1 MILALSR
8 WITKLNLNIEQ
19 TRFSTQPDRT
29 AVTTTEL
36 QLPAGNRRIAVLPL
50 ANLSSDAKDEIF
62 SDGMTE
68 ELISALSKIA
78 GLRVI
83 ARTSVMRYKESK
95 KPIGEI
101 SKELNVSA
109 ILEGSVR
116 KAGNKIR
123 ITIQLA
129 DPETEE
135 QLWSAKYD
143 RDLEDIWAVQSEI
156 AQKVAD
162 ELEVQIKKSERLNL
176 DKRATDN
183 KEAYSLYLEGRHFL
197 NNRTE
202 ESLKKAIERFD
213 KALEKDPQYAL
224 AYTGVADS
232 RAVLALLEFLPPKEA
247 FPKARTA
254 AEKALEIDNRLAEAH
269 TSLGVVR
276 FQYDWDWGGAEKE
289 FKRAIELNPSYA
301 PAHQFYADFLK
312 SQGRF
317 DEALS
322 EMSYAGALDPLSLSI
337 NTGIGHVL
345 YLSRQYDRAIE
356 QYRNTIK
363 LDPNFIQARLW
374 FGRPYLQKRMYREAI
389 AELGQAVA
397 LSGGSTISLAMLG
410 HANGTA
416 GNKDEAKKILEK
428 LMDRSKRQY
437 VPSYWI
443 AMIHIG
449 LGDKDQAFTWLGR
462 AFQERSSWLAWAK
475 VEPRFDSLRTDPQ
488 FISLLVRMRLIQKK
502 ESALGIRGWIKGPNK

>member
-1 MILALSR
+1 MGLQ
-8 WITKLNLNIEQ
+8 EQ
-19 TRFSTQPDRT
+19 MD
-29 AVTTTEL
+29 
-36 QLPAGNRRIAVLPL
+36 NRRIAVLPF
-50 ANLSSDAKDEIF
+50 ANMSPDARDEIF
-62 SDGMTE
+62 ADGMTE
-68 ELISALSKIA
+68 ELISTLSKIA

-83 ARTSVMRYKESK
+83 ARTSVMRYKDSK

-135 QLWSAKYD
+135 QLWSEKYD
-143 RDLEDIWAVQSEI
+143 RDLEDIFAVQSEI
-156 AQKVAD
+156 AQKVAH
-162 ELEVQIKKSERLNL
+162 ELEVQIKKDEKLNL
-176 DKRATDN
+176 GKKTTDS

-197 NNRTE
+197 STRTE
-202 ESLKKAIERFD
+202 ESLRKAIERFE

-232 RAVLALLEFLPPKEA
+232 YAVLALLEFVPPKEA

-254 AEKALEIDNRLAEAH
+254 AEKALEIDSRLAEAH

-276 FQYDWDWGGAEKE
+276 FQYDWDWEGSEKE
-289 FKRAIELNPSYA
+289 LKRAIELNPSYA

-322 EMSYAGALDPLSLSI
+322 EMGYAGALDPLSLSI

-374 FGRPYLQKRMYREAI
+374 FGRPYLQKRMYKEAI
-389 AELGQAVA
+389 AELSHAVD
-397 LSGGSTISLAMLG
+397 LSGESTISLAMLG

-416 GNKDEAKKILEK
+416 GRNNEAKRILEK
-428 LMDRSKRQY
+428 LMDRSKKQY

-443 AMIHIG
+443 AMIHVG
-449 LGDKDQAFTWLGR
+449 LGDKNNAFMWLER
-462 AFQERSSWLAWAK
+462 AFQERSSWLVWAR
-475 VEPRFDSLRTDPQ
+475 VEPRFDTLRADRRLRTM
-488 FISLLVRMRLIQKK
+488 LLRMRLIHAK
-502 ESALGIRGWIKGPNK
+502 EDVLGIRGWLKGPGN

>member
-1 MILALSR
+1 M
-8 WITKLNLNIEQ
+8 
-19 TRFSTQPDRT
+19 
-29 AVTTTEL
+29 
-36 QLPAGNRRIAVLPL
+36 
-50 ANLSSDAKDEIF
+50 SSDANDEIF
-62 SDGMTE
+62 ADGMTE

-83 ARTSVMRYKESK
+83 ARTSVMRYKDSK
-95 KPIGEI
+95 KPLGEI

-129 DPETEE
+129 DTETEE
-135 QLWSAKYD
+135 QMWSEKYD
-143 RDLEDIWAVQSEI
+143 RDLEDIFAVQSEI
-156 AQKVAD
+156 AQNVAN
-162 ELEVQIKKSERLNL
+162 ELEVEIKKAEKLSLS
-176 DKRATDN
+176 KKATDN
-183 KEAYSLYLEGRHFL
+183 KEAYTLYLEGRHFL
-197 NNRTE
+197 NTRTE
-202 ESLKKAIERFD
+202 ESLEKAIERFE

-224 AYTGVADS
+224 AYTGLADS
-232 RAVLALLEFLPPKEA
+232 YAVLALLEFLPPKEA
-247 FPKARTA
+247 FPKARIA
-254 AEKALEIDNRLAEAH
+254 AEKALEIDSKLAEAH
-269 TSLGVVR
+269 ASLGVVR
-276 FQYDWDWGGAEKE
+276 FQYDWDWEGAERE
-289 FKRAIELNPSYA
+289 FKRAIELNSSYA
-301 PAHQFYADFLK
+301 PAHQSYADFLK

-322 EMSYAGALDPLSLSI
+322 EMTYAGALDPLSLSI

-374 FGRPYLQKRMYREAI
+374 FGRPFLQKRMYNEAI
-389 AELGQAVA
+389 AELDQAVS

-416 GNKDEAKKILEK
+416 RRKDEAEKILEK
-428 LMDRSKRQY
+428 LTERSKKQY

-443 AMIHIG
+443 AMIHVG
-449 LGDKDQAFTWLGR
+449 LGDKDQAFAWLER

-475 VEPRFDSLRTDPQ
+475 VEPRFDALRTDPR
-488 FISLLVRMRLIQKK
+488 FNSLLERMRLIQKK
-502 ESALGIRGWIKGPNK
+502 EHALGIRGWLKGPNK

>member
-1 MILALSR
+1 M
-8 WITKLNLNIEQ
+8 
-19 TRFSTQPDRT
+19 T
-29 AVTTTEL
+29 AARL
-36 QLPAGNRRIAVLPL
+36 QQPAGNRRIAVLPL

-83 ARTSVMRYKESK
+83 ARTSVMRYKDSK

-109 ILEGSVR
+109 ILEGSIR

-123 ITIQLA
+123 IAIQLV

-135 QLWSAKYD
+135 QMWSEKYD
-143 RDLEDIWAVQSEI
+143 RDLGDIFAVQSEI
-156 AQKVAD
+156 AQKVAE
-162 ELEVQIKKSERLNL
+162 ELEVEIKKAEKLSLG
-176 DKRATDN
+176 KKATDS
-183 KEAYSLYLEGRHFL
+183 KEAYALYLEGRHFL
-197 NNRTE
+197 NTRTE
-202 ESLKKAIERFD
+202 ESLKKAIERFE

-224 AYTGVADS
+224 AYTGLADS
-232 RAVLALLEFLPPKEA
+232 YAVLALLEFLPPKEA

-254 AEKALEIDNRLAEAH
+254 AEKALEIDNKLAEAH
-269 TSLGVVR
+269 TSLGVVK
-276 FQYDWDWGGAEKE
+276 FQYDWDWEGAENE
-289 FKRAIELNPSYA
+289 FKRALELNPSYA
-301 PAHQFYADFLK
+301 PAHQFYGDFLK

-317 DEALS
+317 DEAFS

-356 QYRNTIK
+356 QYGKTIK

-374 FGRPYLQKRMYREAI
+374 FGRPFLQKRMYKEAI
-389 AELGQAVA
+389 TELVHAVT
-397 LSGGSTISLAMLG
+397 LSGESTISLAMLG

-416 GNKDEAKKILEK
+416 GKKDEAEKILEK
-428 LMDRSKRQY
+428 LTERSKNQY

-443 AMIHIG
+443 AMIHVG
-449 LGDKDQAFTWLGR
+449 LGDKDRAFTWLER
-462 AFQERSSWLAWAK
+462 AFQERSSWLAWTK
-475 VEPRFDSLRTDPQ
+475 VEPRFDSLRADPR
-488 FISLLVRMRLIQKK
+488 FDSLLVRMRLTQKK
-502 ESALGIRGWIKGPNK
+502 DSGLGIRGWIKGPSK

>member
-1 MILALSR
+1 MTTAGL
-8 WITKLNLNIEQ
+8 Q
-19 TRFSTQPDRT
+19 QPT
-29 AVTTTEL
+29 
-36 QLPAGNRRIAVLPL
+36 GNRRIAVLPL

-83 ARTSVMRYKESK
+83 ARTSVMRYKDSK
-95 KPIGEI
+95 KPLGEI

-109 ILEGSVR
+109 ILEGSIQ

-135 QLWSAKYD
+135 QMWSEKYD
-143 RDLEDIWAVQSEI
+143 RDLEDIFAVQSEI
-156 AQKVAD
+156 AQKVAG
-162 ELEVQIKKSERLNL
+162 ELEVHIKKSERVSLI
-176 DKRATDN
+176 KKATES
-183 KEAYSLYLEGRHFL
+183 KEAYTLYLEGRYFL

-224 AYTGVADS
+224 ACTGVADS
-232 RAVLALLEFLPPKEA
+232 YAVLALLEFLPPKEA

-254 AEKALEIDNRLAEAH
+254 AEKAVEIENGLAEAH
-269 TSLGVVR
+269 TSLALIR
-276 FQYDWDWGGAEKE
+276 FQYDWDWEGAEKE

-317 DEALS
+317 DEALT
-322 EMSYAGALDPLSLSI
+322 EMSYAAALDPLSLSI
-337 NTGIGHVL
+337 NTGVGHVL
-345 YLSRQYDRAIE
+345 YLSRQYDQAIE

-363 LDPNFIQARLW
+363 LDPTFIQARLW
-374 FGRPYLQKRMYREAI
+374 FGRPYLQKKMYKEAV

-416 GNKDEAKKILEK
+416 GNKDEAKKTLEK
-428 LMDRSKRQY
+428 LMDRSERQY

-449 LGDKDQAFTWLGR
+449 LGDKEQAFTWLGR

-475 VEPRFDSLRTDPQ
+475 VEPRFDTLRTDPR
-488 FISLLVRMRLIQKK
+488 FTSLLVRMRLIQKK
-502 ESALGIRGWIKGPNK
+502 ETALGIRGWIKGPNK

>member
-1 MILALSR
+1 MGSQQE
-8 WITKLNLNIEQ
+8 T
-19 TRFSTQPDRT
+19 SS
-29 AVTTTEL
+29 
-36 QLPAGNRRIAVLPL
+36 RRIAVLPL
-50 ANLSSDAKDEIF
+50 ANMSQDAKDEIF
-62 SDGMTE
+62 ADGMTE

-78 GLRVI
+78 NLRVI
-83 ARTSVMRYKESK
+83 ARTSVMRYKNSK

-123 ITIQLA
+123 IAVQLA

-135 QLWSAKYD
+135 QLWSEKYD
-143 RDLEDIWAVQSEI
+143 RDLEDIFAVQSEI

-162 ELEVQIKKSERLNL
+162 ELEVQIRKSERLNL
-176 DKRATDN
+176 GKKATVS
-183 KEAYSLYLEGRHFL
+183 KEAYTLYIEGRHFL
-197 NNRTE
+197 NTRTE
-202 ESLKKAIERFD
+202 EGLRKAIERFE

-232 RAVLALLEFLPPKEA
+232 YAVLALLEFLPPKDA

-276 FQYDWDWGGAEKE
+276 FQYDWDWEGAEKE

-301 PAHQFYADFLK
+301 PSHQFYADFLK

-322 EMSYAGALDPLSLSI
+322 EMSYASALDPLSLSI

-363 LDPNFIQARLW
+363 LDPNFVQARLW
-374 FGRPYLQKRMYREAI
+374 FGRPYLQKRMYKESLM
-389 AELGQAVA
+389 ELAHAVT
-397 LSGGSTISLAMLG
+397 LSGESTISLAMLG
-410 HANGTA
+410 HANGAA
-416 GNKDEAKKILEK
+416 GKKEEAEKILGK
-428 LMDRSKRQY
+428 LTERSKHQY

-443 AMIHIG
+443 AMIHVG
-449 LGDKDQAFTWLGR
+449 LGDEEESLAWLER
-462 AFQERSSWLAWAK
+462 AFQERSSWLVWAR
-475 VEPRFDSLRTDPQ
+475 VEPRFDSLRADPR
-488 FISLLVRMRLIQKK
+488 FEGLLGRMRLSQKK
-502 ESALGIRGWIKGPNK
+502 DSGLGIRRWIKGPGK

>member
-1 MILALSR
+1 MTTMGL
-8 WITKLNLNIEQ
+8 Q
-19 TRFSTQPDRT
+19 QPT
-29 AVTTTEL
+29 
-36 QLPAGNRRIAVLPL
+36 GNRRIAVLPL

-62 SDGMTE
+62 ADGMTE

-78 GLRVI
+78 SLRVI
-83 ARTSVMRYKESK
+83 ARTSVMRYKDSK

-123 ITIQLA
+123 IAVQLA

-135 QLWSAKYD
+135 QLWSEKYD
-143 RDLEDIWAVQSEI
+143 RDLEDIFAVQSEI

-162 ELEVQIKKSERLNL
+162 ELEIQINKSEKLNL
-176 DKRATDN
+176 GKKATDN
-183 KEAYSLYLEGRHFL
+183 KEAYTLYLEGRHFL
-197 NNRTE
+197 NTRTE
-202 ESLKKAIERFD
+202 ESLRKGIERFE
-213 KALEKDPQYAL
+213 KALEKDSQYAL

-232 RAVLALLEFLPPKEA
+232 YAVLALLEFLPPKDA

-254 AEKALEIDNRLAEAH
+254 AEKALEIDNRLAEAS

-276 FQYDWDWGGAEKE
+276 FQYDWDWEGAEKE
-289 FKRAIELNPSYA
+289 LKRAIELNPSYA

-322 EMSYAGALDPLSLSI
+322 EMSHASALDPLSLSI

-374 FGRPYLQKRMYREAI
+374 FGRPYLQKRMFKEAMTEI
-389 AELGQAVA
+389 THAVTM
-397 LSGGSTISLAMLG
+397 SGESTISLAMLG
-410 HANGTA
+410 HANGAA
-416 GNKDEAKKILEK
+416 GKRDVAQKILEK
-428 LMDRSKRQY
+428 LTERSKTHY

-449 LGDKDQAFTWLGR
+449 LGNKDQSFTWLEK
-462 AFQERSSWLAWAK
+462 AFQERSSWLAWAG
-475 VEPRFDSLRTDPQ
+475 VEPRFDSLRSDPR
-488 FISLLVRMRLIQKK
+488 FNSLLARMRLKPRAEQG
-502 ESALGIRGWIKGPNK
+502 LGIRGWIKGPGK